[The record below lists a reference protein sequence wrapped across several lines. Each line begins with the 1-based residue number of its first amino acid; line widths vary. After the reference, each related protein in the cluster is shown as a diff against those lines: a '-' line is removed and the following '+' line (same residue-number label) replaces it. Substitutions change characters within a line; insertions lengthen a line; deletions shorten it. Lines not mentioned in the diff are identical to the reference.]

1 MKEIVP
7 IVYAS
12 DENFL
17 LQTYVSIYSVLTNR
31 KNDYYLKFF
40 ILVPENCQIYHYNTA
55 WSYDRY
61 SIEYIKVLEQYF
73 QNTHSTLQNITKP
86 TFYRLIIPLLLP
98 QYKKC
103 VYLDGDTVCCNDILK
118 LYDTDLENN
127 YFAASKG
134 AIINFNKLN
143 VEHILDIPDAENYV
157 NAGVLIMNLELMR
170 QKNMVEKFMEY
181 SVKGY
186 PCQDQ
191 DVLNKCCYGKIKILP
206 MKNNV
211 YCNVFSAPENIIEQ
225 RFDKEDIAEARNNP
239 TVIHYPREYSKP
251 WKNINAAEGYRWW
264 NYAEQAID
272 KEKLVPIKKD
282 AENWLKR
289 YDYFNLQKRA
299 EQCTGLVIFGYS
311 EIGCRV
317 CDGIIK
323 KYPEKIRAFCDN
335 DQRKQGLRY
344 KSYRVISI
352 EQLKAEFADALI
364 IITSQ
369 NYSNIIKNQ
378 LIELGFEQDKIVI
391 YRKKTIDYFYSFQKS
406 SFDEVC
412 KDILLDD
419 ISLEAC
425 RNDGV
430 DEIRKYVKCKN
441 S

>member
-1 MKEIVP
+1 MKEIIP

-17 LQTYVSIYSVLTNR
+17 LQTYVSIYSVLANR

-40 ILVPENCQIYHYNTA
+40 IFVPENCQIFRYDTA

-61 SIEYIKVLEQYF
+61 SIEYITVLKQYF

-103 VYLDGDTVCCNDILK
+103 IYLDGDTVCCNDILK

-134 AIINFNKLN
+134 AIMNFNKSS
-143 VEHILDIPDAENYV
+143 VEEILDIPNAENYV
-157 NAGVLIMNLELMR
+157 NAGVLVMDLELMR
-170 QKNMVEKFMEY
+170 QKNMVEKFLEY
-181 SVKGY
+181 SAKGY

-225 RFDKEDIAEARNNP
+225 RFSKEDIAEARKNP

-264 NYAEQAID
+264 NYAEQAIV
-272 KEKLVPIKKD
+272 KEKLVSIKKD

-317 CDGIIK
+317 CDEIIK
-323 KYPEKIRAFCDN
+323 KYPDKIRAFCDN
-335 DQRKQGLRY
+335 NQSKQGLRY

-369 NYSNIIKNQ
+369 NFSDIIKKQ
-378 LIELGFEQDKIVI
+378 LIKLDFGQDKIVI

-406 SFDEVC
+406 AFAEIC
-412 KDILLDD
+412 ADILLDN

-425 RNDGV
+425 RDDGV
-430 DEIRKYVKCKN
+430 VEIQKYVKGKN
-441 S
+441 R